1 MLAVIIL
8 VLVGGIFV
16 SVASCFAMFMEVAFS
31 PTVLPDRNDAG
42 FVGLP
47 ILTGGNLHDWGK
59 QLALDI
65 ASNEANRKRNGN
77 AAVAMAVEVESAI
90 SKIVARMSAACP
102 QVDSKVCSSCRCDV
116 IPLTAPEA
124 LAIADDLRQRCSART
139 IENIRARARRNLQS
153 NVRAPRQV
161 SPSASNGIC
170 PLYSVDDGSCLAH
183 AARPVY
189 CRGRIVVSNV
199 SSPIASPAADK
210 TEDSFATTLGEGML
224 VGLASALGEAH
235 YGQHIYELNG
245 ALAAALEDPD
255 ASRHW
260 EEGEAVFASYGTI
273 DGLVS

>member
-1 MLAVIIL
+1 MLPVLIL

-16 SVASCFAMFMEVAFS
+16 TLASCFAMFIEVAFG
-31 PTVLPDRNDAG
+31 PAVLPDRKDAG

-59 QLALDI
+59 QLAFDI
-65 ASNEANRKRNGN
+65 ASKEANRKRNGN
-77 AAVAMAVEVESAI
+77 AAVAMASEVESAI
-90 SKIVARMSAACP
+90 SKIVARMSSACR

-124 LAIADDLRQRCSART
+124 LAIADDLRQRCSAHT

-153 NVRAPRQV
+153 NVRAPGQE
-161 SPSASNGIC
+161 SPTASDGIC
-170 PLYSVDDGSCLAH
+170 PLYDVDDGSCLAH
-183 AARPVY
+183 PVRPVY
-189 CRGRIVVSNV
+189 CRGRVVVSNV
-199 SSPIASPAADK
+199 SSTMASPAADR

-235 YGQHIYELNG
+235 YGQRIYELNG

-260 EEGEAVFASYGTI
+260 VQGEAVFASCATI
-273 DGLVS
+273 DSLVS